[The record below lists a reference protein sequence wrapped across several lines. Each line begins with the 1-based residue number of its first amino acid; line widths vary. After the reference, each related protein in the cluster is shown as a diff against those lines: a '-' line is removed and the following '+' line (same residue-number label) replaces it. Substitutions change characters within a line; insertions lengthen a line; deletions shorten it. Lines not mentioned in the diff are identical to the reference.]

1 MKTVDTFVHQKCK
14 EFQKL
19 EFVTLFYEQR
29 ANITLDCLI
38 QQENGTYAVGQCLGT
53 VVLQK
58 VRALLLLNKT
68 IMKKLSETIVI
79 LRLCEP
85 DTKKLKL

>member
-1 MKTVDTFVHQKCK
+1 MKKFP
-14 EFQKL
+14 
-19 EFVTLFYEQR
+19 LFLFLLSSFY
-29 ANITLDCLI
+29 
-38 QQENGTYAVGQCLGT
+38 
-53 VVLQK
+53 
-58 VRALLLLNKT
+58 RALLLLNKT